1 MAGEV
6 SVEDRSKRTE
16 YVKPQFGER
25 GEGLRECDFESSVKN
40 DGNDVEVNGET
51 DDEVM
56 EDGETVRLASPGEV
70 FDGEQR
76 SEDVR
81 SLSRLRSVGSQ

>member
-1 MAGEV
+1 MSVVRANESVTLSPV
-6 SVEDRSKRTE
+6 SKAMGMTLRS
-16 YVKPQFGER
+16 
-25 GEGLRECDFESSVKN
+25 
-40 DGNDVEVNGET
+40 NGET

-76 SEDVR
+76 SDDVR